1 MIWRCES
8 SSLIFSHIAPG
19 VLCGLMG
26 SFPGFESLY
35 DLQTTRPRIRVK
47 LDLSDSPS
55 PADVVER
62 QELAKVTARGTNH
75 LSEFAQALLCLISGS
90 QLVLLSV
97 ERHTLW
103 RWIKAGKLQAQK
115 VGGVVFIEK
124 KAVEALRKAAQ
135 NSTAGEA
142 A

>member
-1 MIWRCES
+1 M
-8 SSLIFSHIAPG
+8 L
-19 VLCGLMG
+19 
-26 SFPGFESLY
+26 
-35 DLQTTRPRIRVK
+35 
-47 LDLSDSPS
+47 
-55 PADVVER
+55 
-62 QELAKVTARGTNH
+62 
-75 LSEFAQALLCLISGS
+75 LISDHFYT
-90 QLVLLSV
+90 QTDAAQRLSV

-103 RWIKAGKLQAQK
+103 RWIKAGKLPSQK

>member
-1 MIWRCES
+1 MISISDR
-8 SSLIFSHIAPG
+8 F
-19 VLCGLMG
+19 
-26 SFPGFESLY
+26 Y
-35 DLQTTRPRIRVK
+35 TQTEAAHR
-47 LDLSDSPS
+47 
-55 PADVVER
+55 
-62 QELAKVTARGTNH
+62 
-75 LSEFAQALLCLISGS
+75 
-90 QLVLLSV
+90 LSV

-115 VGGVVFIEK
+115 AGGVVFIEK